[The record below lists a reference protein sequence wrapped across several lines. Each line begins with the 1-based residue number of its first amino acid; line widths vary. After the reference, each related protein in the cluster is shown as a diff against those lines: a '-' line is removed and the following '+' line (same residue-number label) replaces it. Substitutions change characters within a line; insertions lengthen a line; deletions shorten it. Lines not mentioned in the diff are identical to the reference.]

1 MEKTKKSF
9 ENALTELEKIVEN
22 LENGELTLDESITA
36 FQSGIELSR
45 YCSKKLNEAE
55 KKITILMEDENG
67 NIEKKDFK
75 DKEME

>member
-22 LENGELTLDESITA
+22 LENGELTLDESIAA

-67 NIEKKDFK
+67 NIEKKDFS